1 MGTDCRDV
9 KRNYVVNC
17 IIESIRNG
25 EYAKGEAL
33 TERAL
38 AEKLNVSRTPIREA
52 FRCLEEIGLV
62 KSEPHKGVRIAS
74 YSHRKIA
81 DLYDVRE
88 NLEGLAARSAASK
101 RRPEELAAMRAVL
114 ELADRYAEVND
125 IETLAQTNLDFH
137 QQLAEMSHNDY
148 LINLLSQVR
157 ENISLLFSESLRQKG
172 RPKRTM
178 DEHWLVYQAIDMGYE
193 DLAESAA
200 RLHIRN
206 AYNNVIVKLA
216 KDMLTE

>member
-206 AYNNVIVKLA
+206 VYNNVIGKLA

>member
-25 EYAKGEAL
+25 KYAKGEVL
-33 TERAL
+33 IERAL

-74 YSHRKIA
+74 YSRRKIA

-101 RRPEELAAMRAVL
+101 RSPEDLAAMRAVL
-114 ELADRYAEVND
+114 ELADRFTEAND
-125 IETLAQTNLDFH
+125 VETLAQTNNDFH

-148 LINLLSQVR
+148 LINLLSQMR

-172 RPKRTM
+172 RTKRTTN
-178 DEHWLVYQAIDMGYE
+178 EHWLIYQAIDMGYE

-200 RLHIRN
+200 RLHIRH
-206 AYNNVIVKLA
+206 AYSNVIVKLA
-216 KDMLTE
+216 KEMLTE

>member
-1 MGTDCRDV
+1 MDINCRDV
-9 KRNYVVNC
+9 KRNYVISS
-17 IIESIRNG
+17 IIQSIRNG

-38 AEKLNVSRTPIREA
+38 ADKLKVSRTPVREA

-74 YSHRKIA
+74 YSHKKIA

-88 NLEGLAARSAASK
+88 NLEGLAARLSANK
-101 RRPEELAAMRAVL
+101 KRPEELAALRAVL
-114 ELADRYAEVND
+114 ELADRYAESND

-137 QQLAEMSHNDY
+137 QQLAVMSHNEY

-172 RPKRTM
+172 RPKRTL
-178 DEHWLVYQAIDMGYE
+178 DEHWLIYQAIDMGYE
-193 DLAESAA
+193 DLAENAA

-216 KDMLTE
+216 NDLLNE

>member
-25 EYAKGEAL
+25 KYAKGEVL
-33 TERAL
+33 IERAL

-74 YSHRKIA
+74 YSRRKIA

-101 RRPEELAAMRAVL
+101 RSPEDLAAMRAVL
-114 ELADRYAEVND
+114 ELADRFTEAND
-125 IETLAQTNLDFH
+125 VETLAQTNNDFH

-148 LINLLSQVR
+148 LINLLSQMR

-172 RPKRTM
+172 RTKRTTN
-178 DEHWLVYQAIDMGYE
+178 EHWLIYQAIDMGYE

-216 KDMLTE
+216 KDMLAE

>member
-1 MGTDCRDV
+1 METDCRDV

-25 EYAKGEAL
+25 EYAKGEVL
-33 TERAL
+33 IERAL

-74 YSHRKIA
+74 YSRRKIA

-101 RRPEELAAMRAVL
+101 RSPEDLAAMRAVL
-114 ELADRYAEVND
+114 ELADRFTEAND
-125 IETLAQTNLDFH
+125 VETLAQTNNDFH

-148 LINLLSQVR
+148 LINLLSQMR

-172 RPKRTM
+172 RTKRRTN
-178 DEHWLVYQAIDMGYE
+178 EHWLIYQAIDMGYE

-216 KDMLTE
+216 KDMLAE

>member
-25 EYAKGEAL
+25 EYAKGEVL
-33 TERAL
+33 IERAL

-74 YSHRKIA
+74 YSRRKIA

-101 RRPEELAAMRAVL
+101 RSPEDLAAMRAVL
-114 ELADRYAEVND
+114 ELADRFTEAND
-125 IETLAQTNLDFH
+125 VETLAQTNNDFH

-148 LINLLSQVR
+148 LINLLSQMR
-157 ENISLLFSESLRQKG
+157 ENISLLFSESPRQKG
-172 RPKRTM
+172 RTKRTTN
-178 DEHWLVYQAIDMGYE
+178 EHWLIYQAIDMGYE

-216 KDMLTE
+216 KDMLAE